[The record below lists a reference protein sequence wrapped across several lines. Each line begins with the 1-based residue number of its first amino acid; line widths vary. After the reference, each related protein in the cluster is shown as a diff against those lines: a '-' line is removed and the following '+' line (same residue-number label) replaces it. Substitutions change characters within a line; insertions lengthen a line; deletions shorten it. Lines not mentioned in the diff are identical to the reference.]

1 MIAAIAIL
9 SLGAVNALIPI
20 VIVLVLVVAA
30 AGLNRGYSL
39 FNFLGLSTFAGINP
53 GGKGSLAGKSAFSV
67 LLLSSPLGSKL
78 GLGKRLRARYKRSK
92 FARKR
97 ALSKENRRMAKQSV
111 KELRKGTFVEKNNAV
126 QINKGNGTEKQK
138 SQSILTRKVSDLLM
152 KNSVATRLGLG
163 ATALKTRGISKFENV
178 SRPKFTRAARES
190 TVRERTIKNEG
201 MLSKLKGSKKA
212 KSVSALKQLAFFGA
226 PAAFIGARITK
237 KGIERH
243 EKNKKASKE
252 IIKEY
257 ESDKKSGGNI
267 SSIVDRYKKI
277 QEDQGKLTRDQR
289 TAMKNEMFS
298 ELQSKSKIAEKQQAK
313 HNIATATILGSARV
327 ISEAARG
334 ASGKAAGLENE
345 SGFSGAYKAASAHL
359 KRSMS
364 EMGTKETSVDPARL
378 GRVAWNM
385 IGIGALSIKKGSS
398 LSPDDIKSSSRRDMF
413 LHAQY
418 TKVKNEKD
426 PEKLNQYLQNI
437 NKTEE
442 HFERLAYS
450 ADKAAQIEA
459 TKPAQ
464 NAERENLYKYIA
476 AANNLKAEILKNRNT
491 SKSDRSNIVSEF
503 FDRIPEK
510 ESQNKALKED
520 KENLEKAYSK
530 ATNDKEREMLEKQ
543 IEEKKLLIN
552 INESEIK
559 ADTSAILSIAPTEN
573 ISGINHEKL
582 YNFYKGGKSAL
593 DLDAE
598 RKEALIQ
605 YSAAKDDKPQKIAL
619 NLISDVSKIAE
630 NNASGER
637 ELRKQAVRALEIN
650 VNSEDRDISTASKL
664 GLINSGLD
672 LNRFSM
678 DDNKEV
684 RTAACKAL
692 GLKIDP
698 RTKMP
703 I

>member
-426 PEKLNQYLQNI
+426 PEKLDNYLKSVNNSIASREKSAAELEKVAQVG
-437 NKTEE
+437 KSQAEE
-442 HFERLAYS
+442 KVRKE
-450 ADKAAQIEA
+450 DE
-459 TKPAQ
+459 
-464 NAERENLYKYIA
+464 EKYLIA
-476 AANNLKAEILKNRNT
+476 ASIIKSEIFKNRNT
-491 SKSDRSNIVSEF
+491 SPETRNSLLNDMFTMSSGK
-503 FDRIPEK
+503 IPGSASTIDLNK
-510 ESQNKALKED
+510 NDKNLSKKQNTLEEAAEASLTKYAAV
-520 KENLEKAYSK
+520 ENKPDDEETHKKLYNHFKDSKNNEAIIQYSV
-530 ATNDKEREMLEKQ
+530 TNDKKP
-543 IEEKKLLIN
+543 
-552 INESEIK
+552 NE
-559 ADTSAILSIAPTEN
+559 
-573 ISGINHEKL
+573 
-582 YNFYKGGKSAL
+582 
-593 DLDAE
+593 
-598 RKEALIQ
+598 
-605 YSAAKDDKPQKIAL
+605 IAL

-672 LNRFSM
+672 LDRFSM

>member
-163 ATALKTRGISKFENV
+163 ATALKTRGISKFENAP
-178 SRPKFTRAARES
+178 RPKFTRAARES

-378 GRVAWNM
+378 GRVAWDM

-426 PEKLNQYLQNI
+426 PEKLDNYLKSVNNSIASREKSAAELEKVAQVG
-437 NKTEE
+437 KSQAEE
-442 HFERLAYS
+442 KVRKE
-450 ADKAAQIEA
+450 DE
-459 TKPAQ
+459 
-464 NAERENLYKYIA
+464 EKYLIA
-476 AANNLKAEILKNRNT
+476 ASIIKSEIFKNRNT
-491 SKSDRSNIVSEF
+491 SPETRNSLLNDMFTMSSGK
-503 FDRIPEK
+503 IPGSASAIDLNK
-510 ESQNKALKED
+510 NDKNLSKKQNTLEEAAEASLTKYAAV
-520 KENLEKAYSK
+520 ENKPDDEETHKKLYNHFKDSKNNEAIIQYSV
-530 ATNDKEREMLEKQ
+530 TNDKKP
-543 IEEKKLLIN
+543 
-552 INESEIK
+552 NE
-559 ADTSAILSIAPTEN
+559 
-573 ISGINHEKL
+573 
-582 YNFYKGGKSAL
+582 
-593 DLDAE
+593 
-598 RKEALIQ
+598 
-605 YSAAKDDKPQKIAL
+605 IAL

-678 DDNKEV
+678 DDNKAV

>member
-163 ATALKTRGISKFENV
+163 ATALKTRGISKFENAP
-178 SRPKFTRAARES
+178 RPKFTRAARES

-378 GRVAWNM
+378 GRVAWDM

-426 PEKLNQYLQNI
+426 PEKLDNYLKSVNNSIASREKSAAELEKVAQVG
-437 NKTEE
+437 KSQAEE
-442 HFERLAYS
+442 KVRKE
-450 ADKAAQIEA
+450 DE
-459 TKPAQ
+459 
-464 NAERENLYKYIA
+464 EKYLIA
-476 AANNLKAEILKNRNT
+476 ASIIKSEIFKNRNT
-491 SKSDRSNIVSEF
+491 SPETRNSLLNDMFTMSSGK
-503 FDRIPEK
+503 IPGSASTIDLNK
-510 ESQNKALKED
+510 NDKNLSKKQNTLEEAAEASLTKYAAV
-520 KENLEKAYSK
+520 ENKPDDEETHKKLYNHFKDSKNNEAIIQYSV
-530 ATNDKEREMLEKQ
+530 TNDKKP
-543 IEEKKLLIN
+543 
-552 INESEIK
+552 NE
-559 ADTSAILSIAPTEN
+559 
-573 ISGINHEKL
+573 
-582 YNFYKGGKSAL
+582 
-593 DLDAE
+593 
-598 RKEALIQ
+598 
-605 YSAAKDDKPQKIAL
+605 IAL